1 MNLFFEEGFECE
13 SKRKQAQKKKIK
25 VNMETT
31 GNKNA
36 AHMEGR

>member
-1 MNLFFEEGFECE
+1 MFFEEGLEYE

-36 AHMEGR
+36 AHMEER